1 MEQISLQDT
10 DGFLSDKYSITIDKI
25 KTNYKEW
32 FSLVQKINC
41 LIYDMYT
48 NFDVKNN
55 DTIGMYLLSSFSKV
69 HKSFQACSILYSYG
83 LEDDVC
89 IIFRTML
96 ESLFVASSIKK
107 DSNNFNKLLKNQEIE
122 NTIETNYLIKT
133 GVIKDKKIQNVNFDE
148 KTTISNFAKLSDY
161 KQMYNTAYS
170 YLSSYVH
177 IDLNALAKNFIFK
190 KQKVY
195 SICISPSADD
205 LCFILTEAVGLML
218 AYIDIVKDYLI
229 KDYTN
234 ELNNLKSLH
243 KQLQARN
250 K

>member
-1 MEQISLQDT
+1 
-10 DGFLSDKYSITIDKI
+10 
-25 KTNYKEW
+25 
-32 FSLVQKINC
+32 
-41 LIYDMYT
+41 MYT

-148 KTTISNFAKLSDY
+148 KTTISNFAKLSAY
-161 KQMYNTAYS
+161 KQMYHTA
-170 YLSSYVH
+170 
-177 IDLNALAKNFIFK
+177 
-190 KQKVY
+190 
-195 SICISPSADD
+195 
-205 LCFILTEAVGLML
+205 
-218 AYIDIVKDYLI
+218 
-229 KDYTN
+229 
-234 ELNNLKSLH
+234 
-243 KQLQARN
+243 
-250 K
+250 

>member
-1 MEQISLQDT
+1 MEQISLQET

-25 KTNYKEW
+25 KTSYKEW
-32 FSLVQKINC
+32 FALVQKINC

-55 DTIGMYLLSSFSKV
+55 DTIGMYLIDSFAKS

-83 LEDDVC
+83 LEDAVC

-122 NTIETNYLIKT
+122 NTIETNHLIKD
-133 GVIKDKKIQNVNFDE
+133 GVTKDKKIQSVNFDE
-148 KTTISNFAKLSDY
+148 KTSIYNFAKLSDY
-161 KQMYNTAYS
+161 EEMYNTAYS

-229 KDYTN
+229 KDYTI
-234 ELNNLKSLH
+234 ELDNLKLFH
-243 KQLQARN
+243 KQLQSRN
-250 K
+250 N

>member
-1 MEQISLQDT
+1 MEQISLQET
-10 DGFLSDKYSITIDKI
+10 DGFLSDKYSITVDKI
-25 KTNYKEW
+25 KTSYKEW
-32 FSLVQKINC
+32 FALVQKINC

-55 DTIGMYLLSSFSKV
+55 DTIGMYLIDSFAKS

-83 LEDDVC
+83 LEDDV
-89 IIFRTML
+89 F
-96 ESLFVASSIKK
+96 
-107 DSNNFNKLLKNQEIE
+107 
-122 NTIETNYLIKT
+122 
-133 GVIKDKKIQNVNFDE
+133 IKDKKIQSVNFDE
-148 KTTISNFAKLSDY
+148 KTSIYNFAKLSDY
-161 KQMYNTAYS
+161 EEMYNTAYS

-229 KDYTN
+229 KDYTI
-234 ELNNLKSLH
+234 ELDNLKLFH
-243 KQLQARN
+243 KQLQSRN
-250 K
+250 N